1 MTAILDADRRV
12 QLLLPTPAGA
22 FAPVTRRRLQ
32 RTLAAYGAL
41 WLAGAVLSAVHVSAG
56 WTAAGL
62 GLAFPGGGF
71 LYGGHPVLA
80 LVSVAALVLAVF
92 TWWATGPI
100 VLPPAMWIASV
111 VLGALRADA
120 GGQGW
125 AHAVALIVGPA
136 IVAVMLAAH
145 VIRHAHQVRV
155 GAALNTKLREVE
167 FVVTGPPGLDV
178 RMPITEHTE
187 DDLARLRYALDL
199 ALQPLAAFVG
209 FTRIDQFREAATR
222 YQLNALAYSIAMSQ
236 FTRTPAFTGYLAE
249 AQRNAIEKMLDRRVW
264 GYWALENAWGNL
276 NPHRDPIANGENIML
291 TGFHGLM
298 VGMYESLND
307 DRYSRPGALTFR
319 WSDTV
324 DYAHDYGSLAERVHR
339 NVTASPYALFPC
351 EPNWIYTVCNTF
363 GMNTLRSHDR
373 LHETSYFADVEG
385 RLRRAYETEFLR
397 PDGRIIGVRSSHLG
411 LSWNFWAGPS
421 IQLTTAYW
429 MHAALPDIAQRTW
442 WLLREQA
449 LRLVDGAV
457 MMPRV
462 TSARLDP
469 GNYQVGRDTYSQIVT
484 VLAAREVGDD
494 EWADAA
500 QRTLD
505 EREQDVEANGARR
518 YANTSGFANLYANL
532 GRFGRRS
539 ALRDLVVFGAPEA
552 WRRGPVLADAAYPDV
567 LVAKAVTDGQAL
579 DLVLLPGAGP
589 VRTRIG
595 IERLVPHRTYAVT
608 GAVDGEVVA
617 SSAGAAVVDVELG
630 GRRELRIAPR

>member
-1 MTAILDADRRV
+1 MTATVDTDRRV
-12 QLLLPTPAGA
+12 QLLLPTPGGA
-22 FAPVTRRRLQ
+22 FAPVTKRRLR
-32 RTLAAYGAL
+32 RTVATYGML
-41 WLAGAVLSAVHVSAG
+41 WAAGAVLGAIDVSSR

-71 LYGGHPVLA
+71 LYGGHPALA
-80 LVSVAALVLAVF
+80 LVSVVALVIAVF

-100 VLPPAMWIASV
+100 VLPPAVWVASV
-111 VLGALRADA
+111 VLGAITADS
-120 GGQGW
+120 GRSW
-125 AHAVALIVGPA
+125 AQVVVLMLGPGLIGVL
-136 IVAVMLAAH
+136 LAAH
-145 VIRHAHQVRV
+145 LVRHARQVRV
-155 GAALNTKLREVE
+155 GAALNATLREVE

-178 RMPITEHTE
+178 RIPVTEHTE
-187 DDLARLRYALDL
+187 EDLARLRYALDL
-199 ALQPLAAFVG
+199 ALQPLADFAG

-222 YQLNALAYSIAMSQ
+222 YQLNALAYSLAMSQ

-276 NPHRDPIANGENIML
+276 SPNRDPIANGENIML

-319 WSDTV
+319 WNDAV
-324 DYAHDYGSLAERVHR
+324 GYANDYGSLAERVHR

-363 GMNTLRSHDR
+363 GMNTMRSHDR
-373 LHETSYFADVEG
+373 LHDTTYFAEVEG

-411 LSWNFWAGPS
+411 FSWNFWAGPS

-442 WLLREQA
+442 WLLREQS

-457 MMPRV
+457 VMPRV

-469 GNYQVGRDTYSQIVT
+469 GNYQVGRDTYGQIVT
-484 VLAAREVGDD
+484 VMAARELGDD

-505 EREQDVEANGARR
+505 EREEVVEANGALR

-539 ALRDLVVFGAPEA
+539 ALRDLVVFGVPEA
-552 WRRGPVLADAAYPDV
+552 WRQGPMLAEAAYPEV
-567 LVAKAVTDGQAL
+567 LVAKALTDGRAL
-579 DLVLLPGAGP
+579 DLVLRPGAGP
-589 VRTRIG
+589 VRTRIR
-595 IERLVPHRTYAVT
+595 IERLLPHRSYSVT
-608 GAVDGEVVA
+608 GAVDDEFVA
-617 SSAGAAVVDVELG
+617 SAVGDAVLELELG